1 MREATARVSAGEI
14 ERQRQLCQTIRE
26 RLLSRREGTP
36 LAHIETYGCQQNVA
50 DSQRLMGMLEAMG
63 CAFTEN
69 AHEADIIVINTCAI
83 RENAEKKVF
92 GVVGQLVHVK
102 ERRPEAVICL
112 CGCMAQQETVA
123 RRIRGSYRH
132 VDLVFGPQALWR
144 FPEIGRASCR
154 ERV

>member
-69 AHEADIIVINTCAI
+69 AHE
-83 RENAEKKVF
+83 
-92 GVVGQLVHVK
+92 
-102 ERRPEAVICL
+102 
-112 CGCMAQQETVA
+112 
-123 RRIRGSYRH
+123 
-132 VDLVFGPQALWR
+132 
-144 FPEIGRASCR
+144 IGRAH
-154 ERV
+154 V